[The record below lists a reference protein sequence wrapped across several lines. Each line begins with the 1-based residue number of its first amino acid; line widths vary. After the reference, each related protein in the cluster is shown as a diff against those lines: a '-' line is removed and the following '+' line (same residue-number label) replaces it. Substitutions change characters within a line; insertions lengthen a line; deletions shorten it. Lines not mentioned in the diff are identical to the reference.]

1 VITNDRRSVSIEGHC
16 QMANDGASTM
26 RYGAHP
32 HFTRPEDEQRALGAF
47 LARQRVQDELE
58 RLRRQRQL
66 GLVRVDAN
74 LWRCAGLGVEIQRQG
89 GTR

>member
-1 VITNDRRSVSIEGHC
+1 
-16 QMANDGASTM
+16 M

-32 HFTRPEDEQRALGAF
+32 YFTRPEDEQRALGAF

-58 RLRRQRQL
+58 RLRRRER
-66 GLVRVDAN
+66 LVRVDEN
-74 LWRCAGLGVEIQRQG
+74 LWRPCAAVGLASEIQRRG